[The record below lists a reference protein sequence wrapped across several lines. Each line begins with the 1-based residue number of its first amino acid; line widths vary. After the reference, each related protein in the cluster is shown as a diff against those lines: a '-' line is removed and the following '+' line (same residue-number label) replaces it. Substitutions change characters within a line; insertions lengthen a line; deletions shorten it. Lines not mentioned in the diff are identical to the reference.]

1 MSPSGI
7 EKISGG
13 LERLNERVRQDLRWL
28 DLPTRP
34 WVPQQSVDRQ
44 QVIDVAVVGAGMAGL
59 RLLKGR
65 TMPGRVRV
73 RFLEGEPYVEPV
85 DIARAGPQRRCGHG
99 AMARSSGPSFRTAP
113 GSLGIC
119 PRAFEHTVFSNC
131 GACQAYA

>member
-59 RLLKGR
+59 RLLKG
-65 TMPGRVRV
+65 
-73 RFLEGEPYVEPV
+73 
-85 DIARAGPQRRCGHG
+85 
-99 AMARSSGPSFRTAP
+99 
-113 GSLGIC
+113 
-119 PRAFEHTVFSNC
+119 
-131 GACQAYA
+131 